1 MFNNMTGLRLDDK
14 SQRARSKG
22 KKTVQCTHCAVHC
35 QGSMHLVALN
45 SQTITGFSELTFN
58 EYGRRW
64 IWVFNAFHIHGKEL
78 HIYGRAFHIHG
89 KAFQKTCHR
98 MRLFAFLMQF
108 IL

>member
-1 MFNNMTGLRLDDK
+1 M
-14 SQRARSKG
+14 
-22 KKTVQCTHCAVHC
+22 HCH
-35 QGSMHLVALN
+35 GSMHLVALN
-45 SQTITGFSELTFN
+45 SQTITGFSELTFY

-98 MRLFAFLMQF
+98 MRLFAFLVQF